1 MAALLRGEEQG
12 LRALPVRVAPAKGP
26 AATDRAQSAVHSLG
40 PPRVARVR
48 ALLQVHSAGVCGSAV
63 QYLTG
68 NPPAQAVSAGKRS
81 SLRISATAGTR
92 PRRHRTPPATTN
104 DP

>member
-1 MAALLRGEEQG
+1 MAAALRGKEQG
-12 LRALPVRVAPAKGP
+12 SRALRVRVAPAKGP
-26 AATDRAQSAVHSLG
+26 AALDRAQSAVRQVR

-48 ALLQVHSAGVCGSAV
+48 ALQVHSAGVCGSAA

-68 NPPAQAVSAGKRS
+68 NPPARAVSAGKRS
-81 SLRISATAGTR
+81 SLRISATAGIR
-92 PRRHRTPPATTN
+92 PRQHRTPPATTD